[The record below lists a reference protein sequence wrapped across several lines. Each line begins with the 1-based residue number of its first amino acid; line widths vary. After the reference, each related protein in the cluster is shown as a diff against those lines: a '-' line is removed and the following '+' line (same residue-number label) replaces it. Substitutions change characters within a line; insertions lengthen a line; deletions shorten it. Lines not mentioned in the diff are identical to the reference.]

1 MSTRVNDDP
10 QLRVDVTV
18 TRTKDQEFTA
28 FVQDAG
34 PYLYK
39 TALLLSGDAH
49 RAEELVQATFER
61 TYRSWHKAR
70 AGEPRAYARRTLLN
84 LRIDGWRR
92 HGREVVSDVVPAGS
106 VTGPADG
113 VAVRDEV
120 VRALS
125 LLPLVQR
132 RVVVLRHLLDLT
144 ESQTARELGIA
155 VGTVKSANAR
165 GIARLRE
172 IFEEGTR

>member
-1 MSTRVNDDP
+1 MSAQVSDDP
-10 QLRVDVTV
+10 LVRVDI

-39 TALLLSGDAH
+39 TALFLSGDAH

-61 TYRSWHKAR
+61 SYRSWHKAR
-70 AGEPRAYARRTLLN
+70 AGEPRAYARRIMLN

-92 HGREVVSDVVPAGS
+92 TRNEVVSAAVPSGS
-106 VTGPADG
+106 VAGPADG

-120 VRALS
+120 MRALS
-125 LLPLVQR
+125 LLSAVQR

-144 ESQTARELGIA
+144 EEQTARELGIP

-172 IFEEGTR
+172 IFEEAAR

>member
-1 MSTRVNDDP
+1 MSARVSDEP
-10 QLRVDVTV
+10 LVRVDI

-39 TALLLSGDAH
+39 TALFLSGDLH

-61 TYRSWHKAR
+61 SYRSWHRAR
-70 AGEPRAYARRTLLN
+70 AGEPRAYARRILLN

-92 HGREVVSDVVPAGS
+92 TRHEVVSDVVPTGS

-120 VRALS
+120 MRALS
-125 LLPLVQR
+125 MLPVAQR

-144 ESQTARELGIA
+144 EEQTARELGIA
-155 VGTVKSANAR
+155 LGTVKSANAR
-165 GIARLRE
+165 GIARLRD
-172 IFEEGTR
+172 IFEEDAR

>member
-1 MSTRVNDDP
+1 MSAQVSDDP
-10 QLRVDVTV
+10 LVRVDV

-39 TALLLSGDAH
+39 TALFLSGDPH

-61 TYRSWHKAR
+61 SYRSWHKAR
-70 AGEPRAYARRTLLN
+70 VGEPRAYARRILLN

-92 HGREVVSDVVPAGS
+92 TRHEVASEAVPAGS
-106 VTGPADG
+106 VAGPADG
-113 VAVRDEV
+113 IALRDEV
-120 VRALS
+120 MRALS
-125 LLPLVQR
+125 QLTVAQR

-144 ESQTARELGIA
+144 EEQTARELGIPL
-155 VGTVKSANAR
+155 GTVKSANAR
-165 GIARLRE
+165 GIARLRD
-172 IFEEGTR
+172 IFEEGA

>member
-1 MSTRVNDDP
+1 MRTEVSDEARV
-10 QLRVDVTV
+10 RVDV

-28 FVQDAG
+28 FVHDAG

-70 AGEPRAYARRTLLN
+70 AGEPRAYARRILLN

-92 HGREVVSDVVPAGS
+92 SRGEVVSDVVPTGS
-106 VTGPADG
+106 VAGPADG

-120 VRALS
+120 VRALAS
-125 LLPLVQR
+125 LPLTQR

-144 ESQTARELGIA
+144 EQQTARELGIA

-172 IFEEGTR
+172 IFEEGAR

>member
-1 MSTRVNDDP
+1 VSAQVSDD
-10 QLRVDVTV
+10 QLVRVDV

-28 FVQDAG
+28 FVHDAG

-39 TALLLSGDAH
+39 TALLLSGDPH

-61 TYRSWHKAR
+61 SYRSWHKAR
-70 AGEPRAYARRTLLN
+70 AGEPRAYARRILLN

-92 HGREVVSDVVPAGS
+92 TRHEVVSDVVPTGL

-120 VRALS
+120 MRALA
-125 LLPLVQR
+125 LLPLAQR

-144 ESQTARELGIA
+144 EEQTARELGIA
-155 VGTVKSANAR
+155 LGTVKSANAR
-165 GIARLRE
+165 GIARLRD
-172 IFEEGTR
+172 IFEEAAR

>member
-1 MSTRVNDDP
+1 MSARLSDHPLV
-10 QLRVDVTV
+10 RVDVA
-18 TRTKDQEFTA
+18 RTKDQEFTA

-39 TALLLSGDAH
+39 TALFLSGDPH

-61 TYRSWHKAR
+61 TYRSWRKAR
-70 AGEPRAYARRTLLN
+70 NGEPRAYARRILLN

-92 HGREVVSDVVPAGS
+92 SRREVVSEVVPAGA
-106 VTGPADG
+106 VVGPADG

-120 VRALS
+120 MRALS
-125 LLPLVQR
+125 LLTAVQR
-132 RVVVLRHLLDLT
+132 RVVVLRYLLDLS
-144 ESQTARELGIA
+144 EVQTARELG
-155 VGTVKSANAR
+155 VPLGTVKSANAR

-172 IFEEGTR
+172 IFGEGAR